1 MRLAGLGRTDC
12 KAHLPTLMLPF
23 AHTFF
28 RGLPAVQDA
37 RLDDRF
43 GHDADGHER
52 LLNRGELDHL
62 KADCR

>member
-1 MRLAGLGRTDC
+1 MRLAGLDRTDC

-23 AHTFF
+23 AHTRF

-43 GHDADGHER
+43 RHQV
-52 LLNRGELDHL
+52 DHRVSL
-62 KADCR
+62 ANGCFPYFQ